1 MTIIDR
7 RLNDRNKNL
16 NNRNKYFK
24 RINQQLKDSIKE
36 AVKNSDI
43 NDLLSSKKKK
53 VSIPGK
59 GLDQPVFSHKRG
71 SGIQNIVTSGN
82 EQFDKGA
89 RIKRPPGGIGDGSQ
103 DGDGD
108 SGPNA
113 GDGENGE
120 DSFTFYLTK
129 EEFLDIFFEDL
140 ELPDLIKKQM
150 SQVDNFQ
157 FKRAGF
163 STTGVPAKLNILR
176 SMKQAKGRHLAYET
190 PLIIQLEELKEKL
203 INLGEPTNKEEQDVI
218 DAINLEIEDIKLKL
232 LSIPYIQDNDLRY
245 NKWKQYPLPITKAVM
260 FAILDVSGSM
270 GEWEKEMAKRFF
282 LLLAL
287 FLECNYEKIEIR
299 WITHTTTA
307 KEVTEKEFF
316 YSKENGGTAVS
327 SALVLANDIIE
338 KEYPLS
344 QWNIFVSQISDGD
357 NMEYDTVKL
366 IPFLES
372 EILPKV
378 QYYAYA
384 ETRANAKVSLFG
396 HGNSPMSELLKHYQ
410 VLEGK
415 YKNIKSSVI
424 GDVTQIYPIFRKLFE
439 KKS

>member
-1 MTIIDR
+1 MAIIDR

-59 GLDQPVFSHKRG
+59 GLNQPTFSHKKG
-71 SGIQNIVTSGN
+71 SGVQNIVTSGN
-82 EQFDKGA
+82 ERWNKGDRIA
-89 RIKRPPGGIGDGSQ
+89 RPEGGDGEGGS
-103 DGDGD
+103 
-108 SGPNA
+108 NEA

-120 DSFTFYLTK
+120 DSFSFYLSK
-129 EEFLDIFFEDL
+129 EDFLDIFFEDM
-140 ELPDLIKKQM
+140 ELPDLIKKQI
-150 SQVDNFQ
+150 SQVDNFKY
-157 FKRAGF
+157 KRAGF

-176 SMKQAKGRHLAYET
+176 SMKQAKGRKLAYET
-190 PLIIQLEELKEKL
+190 PLLIKLEELKERLKE
-203 INLGEPTNKEEQDVI
+203 IGEPPNKEQQDEV
-218 DAINLEIEDIKLKL
+218 DAINSEIEEINNKL
-232 LSIPYIQDNDLRY
+232 LMIPYLQDNDLRY
-245 NKWKQYPLPITKAVM
+245 NKWKIYPLPITKAVM

-299 WITHTTTA
+299 WITHTTEA

-327 SALVLANDIIE
+327 SAVVLMNDIIE

-357 NMEYDTVKL
+357 NLGDDTTKL
-366 IPFLES
+366 IPFLEN

-384 ETRANAKVSLFG
+384 ETRQNHSLFRVG
-396 HGNSPMSELLKHYQ
+396 QSMSELLKHYK

-415 YKNIKSSVI
+415 FKNIKSSVI
-424 GDVTQIYPIFRKLFE
+424 GDVKQIYPIFRKLFE